1 MRIAVAGA
9 SGLVGSQATN
19 LAHEAGHD
27 VVRLSRSD
35 GIDLTDPR
43 GLVQALADVEAV
55 IDVTRSPSMDKQTA
69 IDFFTTVS
77 TNLGRASVEAGVHR
91 TVVLSIVGIEDAQD
105 FDWYVATLAHERASR
120 ASCPGVCVV
129 RSTQFHEFP
138 GQVLARSRVED
149 RALVM
154 DVPTQP
160 VDSGEVARALIET
173 ATDPGVHGLGVGRPQ
188 GRAPRRL
195 GPPPRR
201 THRGERESRAE
212 DGSAE
217 HGGGLDA
224 AQGSR
229 ARSRSRLADLA
240 LSTPVGTDS
249 TPTAV
254 TDIRCTRSLPVRDRK
269 SDRAVAGTAQH
280 PLPWL
285 ALTGGRAEVDRVLV
299 ARPGSAET
307 HPPRSRTAA
316 EGARLALRPPVPKLT
331 ECGGFGPPGGSD
343 PPLVSRRHSRRVPAP
358 RGRSRGRARG
368 LRKDGGREPSRG
380 RHEPLSPAA
389 QGQSRRLVGVGRR
402 GVRRGAAPRRT
413 GLPVASG
420 TPPATG
426 AT

>member
-1 MRIAVAGA
+1 MRIAVARA

-105 FDWYVATLAHERASR
+105 FDWYVVTLAHERASR

-173 ATDPGVHGLGVGRPQ
+173 ATDPECTDWELAGPKVE
-188 GRAPRRL
+188 RL
-195 GPPPRR
+195 V
-201 THRGERESRAE
+201 
-212 DGSAE
+212 D
-217 HGGGLDA
+217 LV
-224 AQGSR
+224 
-229 ARSRSRLADLA
+229 RL
-240 LSTPVGTDS
+240 
-249 TPTAV
+249 
-254 TDIRCTRSLPVRDRK
+254 
-269 SDRAVAGTAQH
+269 
-280 PLPWL
+280 
-285 ALTGGRAEVDRVLV
+285 LV
-299 ARPGSAET
+299 AHTGENVKVEP
-307 HPPRSRTAA
+307 RTAPPSMA
-316 EGARLALRPPVPKLT
+316 AGSMLPGAHALVRGPDWRTWLSARP
-331 ECGGFGPPGGSD
+331 
-343 PPLVSRRHSRRVPAP
+343 
-358 RGRSRGRARG
+358 
-368 LRKDGGREPSRG
+368 
-380 RHEPLSPAA
+380 
-389 QGQSRRLVGVGRR
+389 
-402 GVRRGAAPRRT
+402 
-413 GLPVASG
+413 
-420 TPPATG
+420 
-426 AT
+426 